1 MDEIVLNAE
10 LKSIK
15 QHPDVTVVVLQM
27 CEAWNL
33 LNVKFGQST
42 LCSRWSQ
49 LVELCEPVEVVESV
63 SLS

>member
-27 CEAWNL
+27 CEA
-33 LNVKFGQST
+33 
-42 LCSRWSQ
+42 
-49 LVELCEPVEVVESV
+49 
-63 SLS
+63 